1 MMGWKS
7 ISRKV
12 VSKLLS
18 HDLPSDVINELLNN
32 NLLVNSEVPAR
43 VVSVSDDVMH
53 VFNNIKSRGIQPLFL
68 GLSVLDTKDFIK
80 ARLSL
85 PFASLVSS
93 LSVNK
98 VIVNKKAEQLFLY
111 GRDVWS
117 ESIISVEG
125 VIHKGGIVFVF
136 NQQHL
141 FIGIAFALSDKLL
154 GKARQVVLR
163 NIADIGLFL
172 RIERQ

>member
-1 MMGWKS
+1 MGWKS
-7 ISRKV
+7 INKDV

-18 HDLPSDVINELLNN
+18 HDLPNEVINKTLNN
-32 NLLVNSEVPAR
+32 NLLVNSDVPAR
-43 VVSVSDDVMH
+43 VVSVNDSVMNI
-53 VFNNIKSRGIQPLFL
+53 FNKIKSKGIQPLFL

-93 LSVNK
+93 LKVNK

-117 ESIISVEG
+117 ESIINVEG
-125 VIHKGGIVFVF
+125 IIHKGGLVFVF

-163 NIADIGLFL
+163 NVADIGLFL
-172 RIERQ
+172 RLERQ